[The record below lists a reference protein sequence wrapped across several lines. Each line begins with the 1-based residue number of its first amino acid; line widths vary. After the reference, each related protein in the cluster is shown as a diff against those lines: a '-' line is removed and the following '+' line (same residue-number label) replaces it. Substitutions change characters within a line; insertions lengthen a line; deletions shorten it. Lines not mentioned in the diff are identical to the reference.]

1 VTPADAPI
9 QIVVELREGQVV
21 AGLSESV
28 EDIFEPSDTLGESE
42 PFAAAT
48 DALGSDYAA
57 ILLLRFEPVLE
68 LFEST
73 GAADTEPDYQAAKPY
88 LDHLDYLITGS
99 RRDGNRAVMRFVLGL
114 K

>member
-28 EDIFEPSDTLGESE
+28 EDIFEPSDTLGESD

-57 ILLLRFEPVLE
+57 ILFSVSSPSSSCSRAPEPRTPSPTIRPLSRT
-68 LFEST
+68 ST
-73 GAADTEPDYQAAKPY
+73 TS
-88 LDHLDYLITGS
+88 TT
-99 RRDGNRAVMRFVLGL
+99 
-114 K
+114 